1 LGIISESWKKNR
13 IEGNSQIIK
22 LISRRKTTLKLE
34 QIEINVGNG
43 EYVPTVK
50 K

>member
-1 LGIISESWKKNR
+1 VGIISKSWKKNR
-13 IEGNSQIIK
+13 TEGNSQIIQ
-22 LISRRKTTLKLE
+22 LISRREITLKVE
-34 QIEINVGNG
+34 PIEINVGNG